1 MYERMNSM
9 KNSYFLVLYLGLV
22 GNAVQTVFH
31 QIFLKKNMLKIII
44 FLYFKIV
51 LIY

>member
-1 MYERMNSM
+1 MYEKMNSM

-22 GNAVQTVFH
+22 GNAVQIVFH
-31 QIFLKKNMLKIII
+31 QILKKYMLKIII